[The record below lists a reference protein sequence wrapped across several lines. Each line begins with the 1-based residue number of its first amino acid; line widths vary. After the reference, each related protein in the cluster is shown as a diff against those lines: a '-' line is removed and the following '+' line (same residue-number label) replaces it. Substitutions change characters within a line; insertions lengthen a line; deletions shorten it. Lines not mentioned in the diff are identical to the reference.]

1 MNLIASPFESI
12 EHAVIW
18 LLIIFSVATWGLF
31 LLKGEVLPILARIAR
46 PVSSERRSRTIC
58 WRSERSRRS

>member
-31 LLKGEVLPILARIAR
+31 LLKGV
-46 PVSSERRSRTIC
+46 
-58 WRSERSRRS
+58 